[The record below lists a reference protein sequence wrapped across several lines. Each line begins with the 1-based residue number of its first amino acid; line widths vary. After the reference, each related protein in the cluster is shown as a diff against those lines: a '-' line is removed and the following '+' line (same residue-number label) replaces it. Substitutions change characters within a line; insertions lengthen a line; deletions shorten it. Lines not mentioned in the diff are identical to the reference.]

1 MLLRDGEEIV
11 LSNER
16 RHARVFLAIPDQDLI
31 QLSRRDLHAEAPVEE
46 AVQLGAGRLRAQAVL
61 VHEPLAQ
68 RFEMLEEAIQVCLQM
83 WSDDDGPFEGR
94 HYQLAETLC
103 RPAPVSSPRP
113 RVMIGGGGVDEQGL
127 FGKMLQPVKA
137 MVLSKFVDQEM
148 GMMMAEMSQ
157 NDLKLLAGMM
167 QSGKVKP
174 VIDRTYK
181 SLSQIP
187 EAIRYIEKGHARGK
201 VIITID

>member
-1 MLLRDGEEIV
+1 MQIAKSYG
-11 LSNER
+11 
-16 RHARVFLAIPDQDLI
+16 
-31 QLSRRDLHAEAPVEE
+31 AEVTGVCSTRNLEL
-46 AVQLGAGRLRAQAVL
+46 VKSLGADRLIDYTREDFTKADQKYDVILDNVANHSLSEYRRVL
-61 VHEPLAQ
+61 TPK
-68 RFEMLEEAIQVCLQM
+68 
-83 WSDDDGPFEGR
+83 GK
-94 HYQLAETLC
+94 Y
-103 RPAPVSSPRP
+103 
-113 RVMIGGGGVDEQGL
+113 VMIGGGGVDEQGL